1 MSREKKIREKIS
13 LINQY
18 KNNTVN
24 GRIDWHIFLDWED
37 KDWVVEKRGDTY
49 HTFHSYGD
57 ALDYIEKE
65 VDNMLKKAK
74 EEINESIEKN
84 TQLLKLLSKAEGI

>member
-1 MSREKKIREKIS
+1 MSREKRIREKIS

-18 KNNTVN
+18 KRNTVR
-24 GRIDWHIFLDWED
+24 GRIDWHILLDWED
-37 KDWVVEKRGDTY
+37 KEWIIEKRGGIY
-49 HTFHSYGD
+49 HTCHSYD
-57 ALDYIEKE
+57 EALDCIEEE
-65 VDNMLKKAK
+65 VDNMLKKVK